1 MMKNIFLDT
10 NIIIDFF
17 ADRKPF
23 STSAEVLFNY
33 ALNKKMKL
41 YVSTVSYN
49 NTYYILRQSLS
60 HQQTIHLLNSLMDIT
75 EAVDVSKTILQN
87 ALKSEFKDFEDAIQ
101 YYCALSVNK
110 MEVIVTRNTKDF
122 RKSNL
127 PVMTPDELLS
137 SLQ

>member
-1 MMKNIFLDT
+1 MKNIFLDT

-23 STSAEVLFNY
+23 SLSAEILFNY
-33 ALNKKMKL
+33 ALNKRLKL

-49 NTYYILRQSLS
+49 NIYYILKQSLS
-60 HQQTIHLLNSLMDIT
+60 HQQTINLLDSLMDMT
-75 EAVDVSKTILQN
+75 EAVDVSKLTLQN

-101 YYCALSVNK
+101 YHCALSINK
-110 MEVIVTRNTKDF
+110 IEVIVTRDTKDF
-122 RKSNL
+122 RKSNI